1 MSDARILICG
11 EAYGKQDEEEGRPFT
26 GASGYFLDQVL
37 AQAGINRKDAFVTNV
52 FNLRPLGNMID
63 NLCGPRATAVEG
75 YPRMSN
81 NKFIR
86 SEFGA
91 ELRRLEREVAT
102 YAPTLILALGGTA
115 AWFFLGD
122 GRISKIRGSAVMG
135 RHGIKVLPTYHP
147 AAVLR
152 DWTLR
157 PIVQKDMEKA
167 ERESRYPDLRRPPRY
182 IHIEPSFQD
191 IKDFHAQYIAPSD
204 TLSTDVE
211 TIANQITCIGLAPSP
226 DRALVIPFYDPTRPG
241 GNYWADEREEIR
253 VWLWL
258 RDLFRERKRNIGQNF
273 LYDAGFLWRSYGI
286 PVWGMEGGDDTML
299 MHHALQPE
307 LQKGLAFLGSI
318 YTDEAPWKLERKTD
332 TVKKED

>member
-1 MSDARILICG
+1 MGQSKILICG
-11 EAYGKQDEEEGRPFT
+11 EAYNKQDEEEGCAFT
-26 GASGYFLDQVL
+26 GATGYFLDQAL
-37 AQAGINRKDAFVTNV
+37 ALAGINRKECFTTNV
-52 FNLRPLGNMID
+52 FNLRPPSNMVE
-63 NLCGPRATAVEG
+63 NFCGPQASAVQG
-75 YPRMSN
+75 YPRMAN
-81 NKFIR
+81 RKFVQAQY
-86 SEFGA
+86 GA
-91 ELRRLEREVAT
+91 ELRRLEREVET
-102 YAPTLILALGGTA
+102 FSPTLILAMGGTA

-152 DWTLR
+152 DYSLR
-157 PIVQKDMEKA
+157 PIVQKDLEKA
-167 ERESRYPDLRRPPRY
+167 ERESHYPDLRRPPRF
-182 IHIEPSFQD
+182 IHIEPSFAD
-191 IKDFHAQYIAPSD
+191 IKEFYTAFIAPSD

-226 DRALVIPFYDPTRPG
+226 DRALVIPFYDPTKPG
-241 GNYWADEREEIR
+241 GNYWADKGEEVR
-253 VWLWL
+253 VWIWL